1 MKTSLLSIGRH
12 TLLTLG
18 ALMVHSL
25 IWAQTQIVQ
34 ATAAAPK
41 ATPYTSPIFYALC
54 FVAILLLIFIMQLSK
69 VLTTV
74 ARNYKRGDK
83 SLWDKTMMILVL
95 IAASMATTAPLSAAV
110 PATAATAQ
118 PAPTPLLDFLHQ
130 GFGSNAINALA
141 SIIFFELLVVV
152 YLLRLVRM
160 FTMKEQ
166 EFESAL
172 IEIPATITSPLWDK
186 LNASIAIAEES
197 AIMTDHEYDGIREL
211 DNSLPPWWK
220 YGFYLTIV
228 WAFGYM
234 LYYHISSGP
243 SSAQEYKSQMTQAAN
258 DLAEYRKMAKNRVDE
273 SNVAVLKEGS
283 DLKAGSSIFIQYCAV
298 CHAADGGGI
307 VGPNLTDNYWI
318 HGNDIKNIFTT
329 IKYGVQ
335 GKGMKS
341 WQQELS
347 PVMMAQVSSYITTLQ
362 GTSPASPKAPEGKL
376 VEATIQAVADTSA
389 TDTTGISKPQ

>member
-1 MKTSLLSIGRH
+1 MNTSLLSIGRH

-18 ALMVHSL
+18 ALML
-25 IWAQTQIVQ
+25 QPLAWAQTPV
-34 ATAAAPK
+34 AKTATTAAK

-54 FVAILLLIFIMQLSK
+54 FVAILLFIFILQLSK

-83 SLWDKTMMILVL
+83 SLWDKTMMIVVL
-95 IAASMATTAPLSAAV
+95 IAAALALPAPMEAAASTTV
-110 PATAATAQ
+110 Q
-118 PAPTPLLDFLHQ
+118 PEPTPLLDFLHN

-160 FTMKEQ
+160 FTLKEQ

-172 IEIPATITSPLWDK
+172 IEKQAPVTSPLWDK
-186 LNASIAIAEES
+186 LNASIAISEES

-220 YGFYLTIV
+220 YGFFLTIV

-243 SSAQEYKSQMTQAAN
+243 SSAQEYKSQMTQAAS
-258 DLAEYRKMAKNRVDE
+258 DLAAYRKMAKNLVDE
-273 SNVAVLKEGS
+273 SNVAVLKDGS
-283 DLKAGSSIFIQYCAV
+283 DLQAGSSIFTQYCTV

-347 PVMMAQVSSYITTLQ
+347 PVMMAQVASYITTLQ

-376 VEATIQAVADTSA
+376 IEATIHAIADTSA
-389 TDTTGISKPQ
+389 TDTTGISKAK

>member
-1 MKTSLLSIGRH
+1 MLQPL
-12 TLLTLG
+12 
-18 ALMVHSL
+18 A
-25 IWAQTQIVQ
+25 WAQTPV
-34 ATAAAPK
+34 AKTATTAAK

-54 FVAILLLIFIMQLSK
+54 FVAILLFIFILQLSK

-83 SLWDKTMMILVL
+83 SLWDKTMMIVVL
-95 IAASMATTAPLSAAV
+95 IAAALALPAPMEAAASTTV
-110 PATAATAQ
+110 Q
-118 PAPTPLLDFLHQ
+118 PEPTPLLDFLHN

-160 FTMKEQ
+160 FTLKEQ

-172 IEIPATITSPLWDK
+172 IEKQAPVTSPLWDK
-186 LNASIAIAEES
+186 LNASIAISEES

-220 YGFYLTIV
+220 YGFFLTIV

-243 SSAQEYKSQMTQAAN
+243 SSAQEYKSQMTQAAS
-258 DLAEYRKMAKNRVDE
+258 DLAAYRKMAKNLVDE
-273 SNVAVLKEGS
+273 SNVAVLKDGS
-283 DLKAGSSIFIQYCAV
+283 DLQAGSSIFTQYCIV

-347 PVMMAQVSSYITTLQ
+347 PVMMAQVASYITTLQ

-376 VEATIQAVADTSA
+376 IEATIHAIADTSA
-389 TDTTGISKPQ
+389 TDTTGISKAK

>member
-243 SSAQEYKSQMTQAAN
+243 SSAQEYKSQMTQADN

-283 DLKAGSSIFIQYCAV
+283 DLKTGSSIFIQYCAV

>member
-1 MKTSLLSIGRH
+1 MNTSLLSIGRH

-18 ALMVHSL
+18 ALML
-25 IWAQTQIVQ
+25 QPLAWAQTPV
-34 ATAAAPK
+34 AKTATTAAK

-54 FVAILLLIFIMQLSK
+54 FVAILLFIFILQLSK

-83 SLWDKTMMILVL
+83 SLWDKTMMIVVL
-95 IAASMATTAPLSAAV
+95 IAAALALPAPMEAAASTTV
-110 PATAATAQ
+110 Q
-118 PAPTPLLDFLHQ
+118 PEPTPLLDFLHN

-160 FTMKEQ
+160 FTLKEQ

-172 IEIPATITSPLWDK
+172 IEKQAPVTSPLWDK
-186 LNASIAIAEES
+186 LNASIAISEES

-220 YGFYLTIV
+220 YGFFLTIV

-243 SSAQEYKSQMTQAAN
+243 SSAQEYKSQMTQAAS
-258 DLAEYRKMAKNRVDE
+258 DLAAYRKMAKNLVDE
-273 SNVAVLKEGS
+273 SNVAVLKDGS
-283 DLKAGSSIFIQYCAV
+283 DLQAGSSIFTQYCIV

-347 PVMMAQVSSYITTLQ
+347 PVMMAQVASYITTLQ

-376 VEATIQAVADTSA
+376 IEATIHAIADTSA
-389 TDTTGISKPQ
+389 TDTTGISKAK

>member
-1 MKTSLLSIGRH
+1 MLQPL
-12 TLLTLG
+12 
-18 ALMVHSL
+18 A
-25 IWAQTQIVQ
+25 WAQTPV
-34 ATAAAPK
+34 AKTATTAAK

-54 FVAILLLIFIMQLSK
+54 FVAILLFIFILQLSK

-83 SLWDKTMMILVL
+83 SLWDKTMMIVVL
-95 IAASMATTAPLSAAV
+95 IAAALALPAPMEAAASTTV
-110 PATAATAQ
+110 Q
-118 PAPTPLLDFLHQ
+118 PEPTPLLDFLHN

-160 FTMKEQ
+160 FTLKEQ

-172 IEIPATITSPLWDK
+172 IEKQAPVTSPLWDK
-186 LNASIAIAEES
+186 LNASIAISEES

-220 YGFYLTIV
+220 YGFFLTIV

-243 SSAQEYKSQMTQAAN
+243 SSAQEYKSQMTQAAS
-258 DLAEYRKMAKNRVDE
+258 DLAAYRKMAKNLVDE
-273 SNVAVLKEGS
+273 SNVAVLKDGS
-283 DLKAGSSIFIQYCAV
+283 DLQAGSSIFTQYCTV

-347 PVMMAQVSSYITTLQ
+347 PVMMAQVASYITTLQ

-376 VEATIQAVADTSA
+376 IEATIHAIADTSA
-389 TDTTGISKPQ
+389 TDTTGISKAK

>member
-1 MKTSLLSIGRH
+1 M
-12 TLLTLG
+12 G
-18 ALMVHSL
+18 ALML
-25 IWAQTQIVQ
+25 QPFAWAQNPVAKTA
-34 ATAAAPK
+34 ATAAK

-54 FVAILLLIFIMQLSK
+54 FVAILLFIFILQLSK

-83 SLWDKTMMILVL
+83 SLWDKTMMIVVL
-95 IAASMATTAPLSAAV
+95 IAAALALPAPMLAAASTTV
-110 PATAATAQ
+110 Q
-118 PAPTPLLDFLHQ
+118 PEPTPLLDFLHN

-160 FTMKEQ
+160 FTLKEQ

-172 IEIPATITSPLWDK
+172 IEKEATVTSPLWDK
-186 LNASIAIAEES
+186 LNASISIAEES

-220 YGFYLTIV
+220 YGFFLTIV

-243 SSAQEYKSQMTQAAN
+243 TSAQEYKSQMTQAAS
-258 DLAEYRKMAKNRVDE
+258 DLAAYRKMAKNLVDE
-273 SNVAVLKEGS
+273 SNVAVLKDVS
-283 DLKAGSSIFIQYCAV
+283 DLQAGSSIFTQYCTV

-347 PVMMAQVSSYITTLQ
+347 PVMMAQVASYITTLQ
-362 GTSPASPKAPEGKL
+362 GTSPASPKAPEGKRI
-376 VEATIQAVADTSA
+376 EATIHAIADTSA
-389 TDTTGISKPQ
+389 TDTTGISKAK

>member
-1 MKTSLLSIGRH
+1 MNTSLLSIGRN

-25 IWAQTQIVQ
+25 TWAQTQIVQ

-389 TDTTGISKPQ
+389 TDTTGISKAQ

>member
-25 IWAQTQIVQ
+25 ICAQTQIVQ

-83 SLWDKTMMILVL
+83 SLWDKTMTILVL